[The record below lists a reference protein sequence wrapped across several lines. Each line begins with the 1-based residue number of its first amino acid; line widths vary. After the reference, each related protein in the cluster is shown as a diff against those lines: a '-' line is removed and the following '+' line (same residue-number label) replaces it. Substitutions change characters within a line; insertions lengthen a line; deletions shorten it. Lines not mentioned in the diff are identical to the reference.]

1 MRRLDETRCV
11 PVKESVMFSAPS
23 ASTVVSSHV
32 FSNVW
37 LGSSVARHT
46 VQFWPVCHPA
56 VKTGFT
62 PVNSSPSW
70 SSIVRFN
77 GPAVT
82 SLAKRR
88 SSINKKRKRV
98 WERRGGQRGFEG
110 STIAERVYGTG

>member
-37 LGSSVARHT
+37 LGSSVARHA

-62 PVNSSPSW
+62 PVTSSPSW
-70 SSIVRFN
+70 SSIVRFD

-88 SSINKKRKRV
+88 SSIDKKRKRAC
-98 WERRGGQRGFEG
+98 ERREG
-110 STIAERVYGTG
+110 LRSAIAGRVYGTG